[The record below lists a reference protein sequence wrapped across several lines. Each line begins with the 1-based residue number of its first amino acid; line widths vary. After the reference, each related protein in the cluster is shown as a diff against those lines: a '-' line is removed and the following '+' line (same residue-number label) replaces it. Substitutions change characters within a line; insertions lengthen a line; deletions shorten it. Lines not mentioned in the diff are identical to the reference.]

1 MQYQDSVKASGKL
14 GHVLVVGDVAVVGR
28 SIKIILTCAGY
39 EVVEAEDGEQALEIL
54 QASENHHPVDV
65 ILSDLR
71 MPRMNGVELIIYF
84 RTRFPTIPVVTLTA
98 YRDVELAVSLMRQG
112 AMDFL
117 VKPVLQD
124 ELLEVVGKAV
134 VRNTAWNDH
143 GISYKELRRGTENEL
158 GKNAGG

>member
-28 SIKIILTCAGY
+28 SIKIILLYAGY

-54 QASENHHPVDV
+54 QDQENHHSVDV

-84 RTRFPTIPVVTLTA
+84 RTRYPAIPVVALTA
-98 YRDVELAVSLMRQG
+98 YKDVELAVSLMRQG

-124 ELLEVVGKAV
+124 ELLTVIGRAV
-134 VRNTAWNDH
+134 AQNTAWNDPV
-143 GISYKELRRGTENEL
+143 ISYKELRRGTESEI
-158 GKNAGG
+158 GKNTGG

>member
-1 MQYQDSVKASGKL
+1 MHQDSVKANGKL

-28 SIKIILTCAGY
+28 SVKIILTYAGY

-84 RTRFPTIPVVTLTA
+84 RTRYPAIPVVTLTA

-134 VRNTAWNDH
+134 AQNTAWNDH
-143 GISYKELRRGTENEL
+143 VISYKELRRGTENEL
-158 GKNAGG
+158 GKNTGG